1 MRYIYDRRGRRLV
14 AEDVDKRSRM
24 SFLHENPLRVWL
36 SERLPL
42 WRGAAPRDGR
52 PGPTERS
59 RSDIAKLIERHRI
72 ELDEVDRALGSFS
85 TFREFFIRRVKPEAR
100 PVDPRPEVLISPA
113 DARVLAYPIGADTMV
128 QVKGRRL
135 TMAVL
140 LDDPALARL
149 FRGGTCVVLRLAQAD
164 YRRFCYVDHGAHGPV
179 LPINGLSRAL
189 SAPSLR
195 RMKAAVCEHYRE
207 LTLLATP
214 TFGTI
219 AQIDVGAMGI
229 GRIRQHHARGA
240 EVARGQEK
248 GLFELGASAIVLL
261 LEPGA
266 ARMDHDIAV
275 NTVRGIETRVRYG
288 ERIGIAIA

>member
-1 MRYIYDRRGRRLV
+1 MRYVYDRHGRRLV
-14 AEDVDKRSRM
+14 AEEIDKRSRM

-36 SERLPL
+36 SQRLPL
-42 WRGAAPRDGR
+42 WRIADQRDGR
-52 PGPTERS
+52 PGRTGRS
-59 RSDIAKLIERHRI
+59 RSDIAKFIERHRI
-72 ELDEVDRALGSFS
+72 ELDEVDSDLESFT
-85 TFREFFIRRVKPEAR
+85 TFRDFFIRRLKPEAR
-100 PVDPRPEVLISPA
+100 PIDPRPEVLISPA
-113 DARVLAYPIGADTMV
+113 DSRVLAYPIGRDTMV
-128 QVKGRRL
+128 QVKGIRL
-135 TMAVL
+135 TMAAL
-140 LDDPALARL
+140 LGDPALAKL
-149 FRGGTCVVLRLAQAD
+149 FRGGTCVVLRLAAAD

-179 LPINGLSRAL
+179 LPINGFYRAV

-219 AQIDVGAMGI
+219 AHIDVGAMGT

-248 GLFELGASAIVLL
+248 GLFDLGASTIVLL

-275 NTVRGIETRVRYG
+275 NTVRGIETRVHYG